1 MLAITFIVGSFGFS
15 KAARIQTPGS
25 PIPPL
30 TAENFFGGLII
41 LFSGFLFL
49 STIYLAVQAVITL
62 YTTEFAI
69 TNLRIIAKKGLIRRH
84 TIEMLIT
91 KIESVSVNQ
100 NIIGRLLNYGSVIV
114 TGTGGTRESFN
125 GIYDPLD
132 VKKKIHEIIEYIN
145 RKKIISQEYLY

>member
-1 MLAITFIVGSFGFS
+1 
-15 KAARIQTPGS
+15 
-25 PIPPL
+25 
-30 TAENFFGGLII
+30 